1 MDGAFGIGTAPPLAL
16 QAGSAAV
23 MLPDA
28 GVYLVDKPAGPTSF
42 RMVQHVRRAL
52 GIKKVGHAGTLDPF
66 ASGLLVICAGRPATR
81 EISRLMAAEKEYEAI
96 LHLGVET
103 ETQDPEGAVTAQRPV
118 GDLPP
123 EEIEKCL
130 ACFRGELL
138 QAPPAYS
145 AVKHEGKPLYHYARK
160 GISIAKEPRAIL
172 IKSLEGRKIAR
183 DRLLIR
189 VTCSKG
195 TYIRTLAADI
205 GRDLGCGAHLVAL
218 RRLRIGPFSVK
229 DALFGNELL
238 DRELAPGILHR
249 YHLTVT
255 EVLHKIERSEQ
266 TESSGIRHADSQQ
279 SQVHQEQF

>member
-1 MDGAFGIGTAPPLAL
+1 MDGGFGIGTAPPTTFRARETAALLAE
-16 QAGSAAV
+16 AGI
-23 MLPDA
+23 
-28 GVYLVDKPAGPTSF
+28 YLVDKPVGPTSF
-42 RMVQHVRRAL
+42 KMVQQVRRAL

-103 ETQDPEGAVTAQRPV
+103 ETQDPEGQVTAERPV
-118 GDLPP
+118 GNLSP

-138 QAPPAYS
+138 QAPPAFS

-160 GISIAKEPRAIL
+160 GISIAKEPRPIL
-172 IKSLEGRKIAR
+172 IKSLEGGKIAG
-183 DRLLIR
+183 DRLAIR

-205 GRDLGCGAHLVAL
+205 GRDLGCGAHLGAL

-229 DALFGNELL
+229 DALFGADLL
-238 DRELAPGILHR
+238 DRELAPGVLHR

-266 TESSGIRHADSQQ
+266 TESPGIRNADSQQ
-279 SQVHQEQF
+279 PQAHKE